1 MSHLNVLQN
10 TVYDNKYFVTSKRQN
25 DSLKFSLV
33 SPCDALHIISH
44 TVILH
49 CMSINSNNTQIS
61 LLKKQLRKD
70 PQRVSQILHIQTT
83 QFFSTFYIIIQVF
96 MKRFPQIIRIILNL
110 DSFASILS
118 TFFKKISLV
127 SLT

>member
-10 TVYDNKYFVTSKRQN
+10 TVSDNKYFVTSKRQN

-33 SPCDALHIISH
+33 SPCDALHIIPH

-70 PQRVSQILHIQTT
+70 LQRVSQILHIQTT
-83 QFFSTFYIIIQVF
+83 LFFSTFHII
-96 MKRFPQIIRIILNL
+96 
-110 DSFASILS
+110 
-118 TFFKKISLV
+118 
-127 SLT
+127 